1 MKYATK
7 NEKRKKGATK
17 GVYCDIEKL
26 VKLAN
31 KFNTEQ
37 EFAETIGRSNTWLYN
52 VKKSGIMGM
61 TDALAI
67 KGVHGVDVIIE
78 KEEEVKEEEAK
89 EEKKENNNQLTEKL
103 DEINAN
109 IKELTTTVSRLGNVN
124 MQILEEFHKLN
135 KELINTKN

>member
-1 MKYATK
+1 MRYTT
-7 NEKRKKGATK
+7 NEQRKRGVTK
-17 GVYCDIEKL
+17 GVYCNIEKL
-26 VKLAN
+26 MKLAG
-31 KFNTEQ
+31 KFDTEQ

-52 VKKSGIMGM
+52 VRKSGTMGM

-67 KGVHGVDVIIE
+67 KCVHGVDVIIE
-78 KEEEVKEEEAK
+78 KEEEVKEE
-89 EEKKENNNQLTEKL
+89 KKENNNQITEKL
-103 DEINAN
+103 DEINEN

>member
-1 MKYATK
+1 MKYAT
-7 NEKRKKGATK
+7 NEKRKKGTTK

-26 VKLAN
+26 VRLAN

-67 KGVHGVDVIIE
+67 KCVHGVDVIIE
-78 KEEEVKEEEAK
+78 KEEEVKEE
-89 EEKKENNNQLTEKL
+89 KKENNTQLTEKL

>member
-1 MKYATK
+1 MKYATT
-7 NEKRKKGATK
+7 NDKRKKGTTK

-31 KFNTEQ
+31 KFSTEQ

-61 TDALAI
+61 SDALAI
-67 KGVHGVDVIIE
+67 KCVHGEDVIIE
-78 KEEEVKEEEAK
+78 KKEEEVKEE
-89 EEKKENNNQLTEKL
+89 KKENNTQLTEKL

-135 KELINTKN
+135 KELINTKS

>member
-7 NEKRKKGATK
+7 KEMRKKGATQ

-52 VKKSGIMGM
+52 VKKSGIMGK

-67 KGVHGVDVIIE
+67 KGVHGVDVVIE
-78 KEEEVKEEEAK
+78 RKEEEETK
-89 EEKKENNNQLTEKL
+89 EEKKENNNELTEKL
-103 DEINAN
+103 DEINTN

>member
-26 VKLAN
+26 VKLAS
-31 KFNTEQ
+31 KFSSEQ
-37 EFAETIGRSNTWLYN
+37 EFTETIGRSNTWLYN

-67 KGVHGVDVIIE
+67 KGVHGVDVVIE
-78 KEEEVKEEEAK
+78 KEKEEEAK
-89 EEKKENNNQLTEKL
+89 EEKKENNNELTEKL
-103 DEINAN
+103 DEINSN

>member
-1 MKYATK
+1 M
-7 NEKRKKGATK
+7 
-17 GVYCDIEKL
+17 
-26 VKLAN
+26 KLAG
-31 KFNTEQ
+31 KFDTEQ

-52 VKKSGIMGM
+52 VRKSGTMGM

-67 KGVHGVDVIIE
+67 KCVHGVDVIIE
-78 KEEEVKEEEAK
+78 KEEEVK

-103 DEINAN
+103 DEINTN

>member
-1 MKYATK
+1 M
-7 NEKRKKGATK
+7 NREKKGVTR
-17 GVYCDIEKL
+17 GVYVNIEKL
-26 VKLAN
+26 MKLAG
-31 KFNTEQ
+31 KFDTEQ
-37 EFAETIGRSNTWLYN
+37 EFAEKIGRSNTWLYN
-52 VKKSGIMGM
+52 VRKSGTMGM

-67 KGVHGVDVIIE
+67 NCVHGVDVIIE
-78 KEEEVKEEEAK
+78 KKEEAK

>member
-1 MKYATK
+1 MRNSA
-7 NEKRKKGATK
+7 NEQRKRGVTK
-17 GVYCDIEKL
+17 GVYVNIEKL
-26 VKLAN
+26 MKLAG

-52 VKKSGIMGM
+52 VRKSGTMGM

-67 KGVHGVDVIIE
+67 KCVHGVDVIIE
-78 KEEEVKEEEAK
+78 KEEEVKEE
-89 EEKKENNNQLTEKL
+89 KKENNSDLTGKL

-109 IKELTTTVSRLGNVN
+109 IKELTTTVNRLGNVN

>member
-1 MKYATK
+1 MRYTT
-7 NEKRKKGATK
+7 NEQKKRGVTK
-17 GVYCDIEKL
+17 GVYCNIEKL
-26 VKLAN
+26 MKLAG
-31 KFNTEQ
+31 KFDTEQ

-52 VKKSGIMGM
+52 VKKSGTMGM

-67 KGVHGVDVIIE
+67 KCVHGVDVIIE
-78 KEEEVKEEEAK
+78 KEEEVKEE
-89 EEKKENNNQLTEKL
+89 KKESNNQLTEKL

-135 KELINTKN
+135 KELLNTKN

>member
-1 MKYATK
+1 MRYTT
-7 NEKRKKGATK
+7 NEKRKRGVTK
-17 GVYCDIEKL
+17 GVYCDIDKL
-26 VKLAN
+26 MKLAE
-31 KFNTEQ
+31 KYDTEQ

-52 VKKSGIMGM
+52 VRKSGTMAM
-61 TDALAI
+61 ADALAI
-67 KGVHGVDVIIE
+67 KCVHGVDVIIE
-78 KEEEVKEEEAK
+78 KEEVKK
-89 EEKKENNNQLTEKL
+89 EEKKEDNNKLTEKL

>member
-1 MKYATK
+1 MKYATT
-7 NEKRKKGATK
+7 NDKRKKGTTK

-26 VKLAN
+26 VKLAS
-31 KFNTEQ
+31 KFSTEQ

-61 TDALAI
+61 SDALAI
-67 KGVHGVDVIIE
+67 KCVHGEDVIIE
-78 KEEEVKEEEAK
+78 KKEEEVK
-89 EEKKENNNQLTEKL
+89 EEKKENNNELTEKL

>member
-1 MKYATK
+1 MKYATT
-7 NEKRKKGATK
+7 NDKRKKGTTK

-31 KFNTEQ
+31 KFSTEQ

-61 TDALAI
+61 SDALAI
-67 KGVHGVDVIIE
+67 KCVHGEDVIIE
-78 KEEEVKEEEAK
+78 KKEEEVKEE
-89 EEKKENNNQLTEKL
+89 KKENNTQLTEKL

>member
-1 MKYATK
+1 MRYTT
-7 NEKRKKGATK
+7 NEQRKRGVTK
-17 GVYCDIEKL
+17 GVYCNIEKL
-26 VKLAN
+26 MKLAG
-31 KFNTEQ
+31 KFDTEQ

-52 VKKSGIMGM
+52 VRKSGTMGM

-67 KGVHGVDVIIE
+67 KCVHGVDVIIE
-78 KEEEVKEEEAK
+78 KEEEVK

>member
-1 MKYATK
+1 MRYTT
-7 NEKRKKGATK
+7 NGQRKRGVTK
-17 GVYCDIEKL
+17 GVYCNIEKL
-26 VKLAN
+26 MKLAG
-31 KFNTEQ
+31 KFDTEQ

-52 VKKSGIMGM
+52 VRKSGTMGM

-67 KGVHGVDVIIE
+67 KCVHGVDVIIE
-78 KEEEVKEEEAK
+78 KEEEVKEE
-89 EEKKENNNQLTEKL
+89 KKESNNQLTEKL

-109 IKELTTTVSRLGNVN
+109 IKELTTTVSRIGNVN

>member
-1 MKYATK
+1 MRYTT
-7 NEKRKKGATK
+7 NEQRRKGVTK
-17 GVYCDIEKL
+17 GVYCNIEKL
-26 VKLAN
+26 MKLAG
-31 KFNTEQ
+31 KFETEQ

-52 VKKSGIMGM
+52 VKKSGTMGM

-67 KGVHGVDVIIE
+67 KCVHGVDVIIE
-78 KEEEVKEEEAK
+78 KEEEVKEE
-89 EEKKENNNQLTEKL
+89 KKENNNQLTDKL

-135 KELINTKN
+135 KELLNTKN

>member
-1 MKYATK
+1 MRYTT
-7 NEKRKKGATK
+7 NEKRRKGVTK
-17 GVYCDIEKL
+17 GVYCNIEKL
-26 VKLAN
+26 MKLAG
-31 KFNTEQ
+31 KFDTEQ

-52 VKKSGIMGM
+52 AKKSGTMSM

-67 KGVHGVDVIIE
+67 KCVHGVDVIIE
-78 KEEEVKEEEAK
+78 KEEEEEIK
-89 EEKKENNNQLTEKL
+89 EEKKEKNSDLTAKL

-135 KELINTKN
+135 KELLNTKN

>member
-1 MKYATK
+1 MKYTT
-7 NEKRKKGATK
+7 NEQRKKGATK

-26 VKLAN
+26 MKLAG
-31 KFNTEQ
+31 KFDTEQ

-52 VKKSGIMGM
+52 VKKSGTMGM

-67 KGVHGVDVIIE
+67 KCVHGVNVIIE
-78 KEEEVKEEEAK
+78 KEEEVK

-103 DEINAN
+103 DEINTN